1 MIIVVG
7 PNLPSERV
15 PLSTGGSQAA
25 KVMFVGASAF
35 LALVGA
41 FTGRAFPGFLAVA
54 GFFLLLG
61 SQFVALSEVET
72 DGLFLYVSRL
82 RKKACIPLTD
92 VASVRLGWW
101 WAPRAHR
108 VVVELRTPT
117 PVGTRIAYEPP
128 MDWMATAYDHRA
140 VPELRALIAQAR
152 AAAQAGG
159 GGG

>member
-1 MIIVVG
+1 VETVIG
-7 PNLPSERV
+7 PHLPSERV

-25 KVMFVGASAF
+25 KVLFAGASVF
-35 LALVGA
+35 LALVGSCA
-41 FTGRAFPGFLAVA
+41 GRAFPGFMAVA

-61 SQFVALSEVET
+61 SQYVTLSEVET

-82 RKKACIPLTD
+82 RKKACIPLID

-101 WAPRAHR
+101 WLPRAHR
-108 VVVELRTPT
+108 VVVELRTAT

-140 VPELRALIAQAR
+140 VRELRALIAQAT
-152 AAAQAGG
+152 AASRAGG
-159 GGG
+159 SDG